1 MRLQGREAAYSVF
14 GNLSLVSGAFVGGL
28 LVVTCK
34 QNVITLILDAAANA
48 REKIRLLGVW
58 DAVDACLSPR
68 ADAWS
73 ART

>member
-14 GNLSLVSGAFVGGL
+14 GNLSLVSGAFVGDL

-34 QNVITLILDAAANA
+34 QNVIALILDAAANA

-58 DAVDACLSPR
+58 DAVDAC
-68 ADAWS
+68 
-73 ART
+73 

>member
-14 GNLSLVSGAFVGGL
+14 GNSCLVDGAFVGDL

-34 QNVITLILDAAANA
+34 QGGITLIPNAAAAA

-58 DAVDACLSPR
+58 DAVDAC
-68 ADAWS
+68 
-73 ART
+73 